1 LQGANAGHEY
11 SYAKA
16 TVNQTRIL
24 LMADSTSDRAPE
36 EDLNKSASENAAG
49 AGEHHLEQHHVS
61 KILDEVLEEPEE
73 TPAMKRFRH
82 PMWLDLILG
91 AGLLI
96 TVGGFSI
103 GLFKIYVTHTAEQCI
118 TQRNYPA
125 AIAILRGT
133 PVPNLFAMPGAD
145 TQELLNQ
152 ALYLDAMDK
161 LELQN
166 DVQGAI
172 RELGQIE
179 PGSRF
184 FKLAQEIITE
194 DFEPSST
201 QLKAGA
207 EVTETNPKAPKER
220 KSVVPEIPQDASP

>member
-1 LQGANAGHEY
+1 
-11 SYAKA
+11 
-16 TVNQTRIL
+16 
-24 LMADSTSDRAPE
+24 MADSASDRAPD
-36 EDLNKSASENAAG
+36 EDLNKST
-49 AGEHHLEQHHVS
+49 GESAEHPLHQHHVS
-61 KILDEVLEEPEE
+61 KILDEVLEEPDES
-73 TPAMKRFRH
+73 TAPKRFKH

-125 AIAILRGT
+125 AIAILKGT

-184 FKLAQEIITE
+184 FKLAQEIIAE
-194 DFEPSST
+194 DFEPSSV
-201 QLKAGA
+201 QLQVGA
-207 EVTETNPKAPKER
+207 EQTEHNPKPIKER